1 MLVNTFLNTSW
12 LTFSSSNVNPCSA
25 SFNVLFAMK
34 RALPSNSLP
43 VLVKWIKLVRRSL
56 LSAMRT
62 TRCWRSILSIKRVM
76 LGLSLKV
83 ALHSSCCVTPSFSHR
98 KRRTVH
104 CSGVISTP
112 FWRKFRLSF
121 RLMAADTL
129 PFNMANINWISKLNC
144 YIIELLF
151 KQLCKYTILGGYNL
165 FFTDKKY
172 KKED

>member
-1 MLVNTFLNTSW
+1 MTRA
-12 LTFSSSNVNPCSA
+12 FSSS
-25 SFNVLFAMK
+25 SF
-34 RALPSNSLP
+34 PS
-43 VLVKWIKLVRRSL
+43 LVRWIKLVRRSF
-56 LSAMRT
+56 LSEMRT
-62 TRCWRSILSIKRVM
+62 TRCCRSILSIKRVM

-144 YIIELLF
+144 SIMELLF

-172 KKED
+172 EKED